1 MRRLIAFAMAAAGA
15 AAGIACGSSPGNPKV
30 APAGDWSQQA
40 RVPREYLVTLAPRAD
55 VKTIS
60 DVYGQFGI
68 KGIKDLGNSVFL
80 MTLTE
85 DPGPAR
91 MEKLRGENA
100 HIKAVQ
106 PNYVYRAQGSGGV
119 Q

>member
-68 KGIKDLGNSVFL
+68 KGIKDLGNNVF
-80 MTLTE
+80 MVTLTE
-85 DPGPAR
+85 DPGPAS

-100 HIKAVQ
+100 QIRAVQ
-106 PNYVYRAQGSGGV
+106 PNFVYRTQGSGSIR
-119 Q
+119 